1 MRLGIDFGTT
11 RTVVACADRGNYP
24 VIDFADSAGDSV
36 GWIPSAVAE
45 RNGELRFGFDAT
57 AVADDPSFTLLRSF
71 KRLLSTPRGGPA
83 DLVRVGQTALPVS
96 DLLTRFLSYVRE
108 SILARVHPR
117 RAKARAE
124 GLQTV
129 VAVPANAHSGQ
140 RLVTLDA
147 FRRAGFDVLTMLNE
161 PSAAGFEYTHRHR
174 ETLSQRRDL
183 VIVYDLGGGT
193 FDASLVR
200 MTGLRHEVLATA
212 GVTRLGGD
220 DFDAVLAMTA
230 LSQVGLDLDSF
241 PERAMAGLLTQCL
254 EQKER
259 IHPNSKKLTLDLD
272 ALLGGDAPRAE
283 LIVSVADFYDA
294 CLPLVEETIDA
305 MLSVTSRMSR
315 EGESTAPDL
324 AEVAGIYVVG
334 GASELPIVARTLRDR
349 FGRRV
354 HRSPYP
360 SAAVAIGLA
369 IAADEGTGFL
379 LSDRYARTFG
389 VFREAAAGREIT
401 FDPIFTTDTELPLS
415 ASEPLTSTR
424 VYRAAHNV
432 GHFRFFECS
441 EMDAEGKPKGDMAL
455 FGDVYFPFDPRLAEA
470 GDLSSIPVERGAEQ
484 GPRILERY
492 SLDDHGIVEVLI
504 RNLDSGHERAFRLGT

>member
-1 MRLGIDFGTT
+1 
-11 RTVVACADRGNYP
+11 
-24 VIDFADSAGDSV
+24 
-36 GWIPSAVAE
+36 
-45 RNGELRFGFDAT
+45 
-57 AVADDPSFTLLRSF
+57 
-71 KRLLSTPRGGPA
+71 
-83 DLVRVGQTALPVS
+83 
-96 DLLTRFLSYVRE
+96 LSYVRE

-117 RAKARAE
+117 RAKARSTQ
-124 GLQTV
+124 GLQAV
-129 VAVPANAHSGQ
+129 VAVPANAHSAQ
-140 RLVTLDA
+140 RFVTLDA

-174 ETLSQRRDL
+174 ETLSARRDL
-183 VIVYDLGGGT
+183 VMVYDLGGGT
-193 FDASLVR
+193 FDASLLR
-200 MTGLRHEVLATA
+200 MTGFRHEVLATA

-230 LSQVGLDLDSF
+230 LAQVGLDLDTF
-241 PERAMAGLLTQCL
+241 PERATPGLLTQCL

-259 IHPNSKKLTLDLD
+259 IHPNSKKLTIDLD
-272 ALLGGDAPRAE
+272 ALLGRDAPRPE

-305 MLSVTSRMSR
+305 MLSVMSRMSR
-315 EGESTAPDL
+315 KEGESTTPDL
-324 AEVAGIYVVG
+324 GEVAGIYVVG

-369 IAADEGTGFL
+369 IAADEGAGFL

-389 VFREAAAGREIT
+389 VFREGASGREIT

-424 VYRAAHNV
+424 IYRAAHNV

-441 EMDAEGKPKGDMAL
+441 EMDAEGKPRGDMAL
-455 FGDVYFPFDPRLAEA
+455 FGDVFFPFDPRLAGA
-470 GDLSSIPVERGAEQ
+470 GDLSSIQVERASEE

-504 RNLDSGHERAFRLGT
+504 RNLDSGYERAFRLGA